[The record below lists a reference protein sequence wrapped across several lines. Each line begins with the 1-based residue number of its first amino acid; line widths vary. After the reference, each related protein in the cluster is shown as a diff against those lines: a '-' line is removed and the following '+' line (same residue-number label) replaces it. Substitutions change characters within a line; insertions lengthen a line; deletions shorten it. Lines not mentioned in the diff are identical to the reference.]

1 MAGKNYYAT
10 MGVSEKASAG
20 EIKKAYRR
28 LAFKY
33 HPDKNQKNSKAA
45 EERFKGISEAYYV
58 LGDEKRRAEY
68 DSYREGFGR
77 SQGGNF
83 RGAQGFDFDE
93 ILKAFGGSGRASGRR
108 AGRPASGGFMF
119 DDIFDAFQ
127 HMGGDGGHTEYIYGN
142 RGPDASYAPAQEST
156 DITATL
162 AVPQHTAQKGGEVL
176 FKHDGKKITLKI
188 KPATRS
194 GEKLRI
200 RGQGRMCS
208 HCGHAGDLII
218 VIK

>member
-1 MAGKNYYAT
+1 MTGKDYYAT
-10 MGVSEKASAG
+10 MGVSEKAGAA

-45 EERFKGISEAYYV
+45 EERFKEISEAYYV
-58 LGDEKRRAEY
+58 LGDEKRRVEY
-68 DSYREGFGR
+68 DSYRHGFGR
-77 SQGGNF
+77 APGGNF

-93 ILKAFGGSGRASGRR
+93 ILKAFGGSGRAGRR
-108 AGRPASGGFMF
+108 TGRPASGGFMF

-127 HMGGDGGHTEYIYGN
+127 HMGGGGVHTEYIYGN
-142 RGPDASYAPAQEST
+142 REPDTSYAPAQEDT

-162 AVPQHTAQKGGEVL
+162 AVPQHVAQKGGEVL

-200 RGQGRMCS
+200 RGQGKICL

-218 VIK
+218 IVK